1 MIDIPILLLRAV
13 VTTTLVLV
21 VVVSSLAYG
30 QAPSRVALN
39 RVVTKSI
46 NKPSGRIDQVVA
58 LPDGGFVIRD
68 FGYSNESAQAIEI
81 YDREGRFRKKI
92 GTFGKLSGQYY
103 RLKAIAVATDGTIWA
118 ADIMGR
124 VTRFGQDGRVIST
137 KLIQTPGY
145 QIFGLALDEARGIF
159 YLSGCLP
166 KKTYLDLGCHL
177 IHKYSLKNGEYQRS
191 FLDTDPEALEKHLLA
206 LEDYHLDIDGRGEVW
221 AADGPIRKV
230 FHVDPA
236 NGQTQSFSLTSR
248 IMTPFAA
255 INPKQGL
262 DPGVYENAF
271 LIDRVLVVGDFI
283 VVSIGQ
289 LKTAKYVLQVF
300 DASGRQIA
308 VDLNSPGRLV
318 GKTQNNRLY
327 FAASAPQG
335 LQITE
340 YEVSVSGRRK

>member
-1 MIDIPILLLRAV
+1 MINIPILLLRAV
-13 VTTTLVLV
+13 ATKTLVLV
-21 VVVSSLAYG
+21 VVVSSFVHG
-30 QAPSRVALN
+30 QAPSRVTLN
-39 RVVTKSI
+39 RVATKPI
-46 NKPSGRIDQVVA
+46 NKPAGRIDQVVA
-58 LPDGGFVIRD
+58 LPDGEFVIRNSD
-68 FGYSNESAQAIEI
+68 YSNEPTQAIEI

-103 RLKAIAVATDGTIWA
+103 RLKAIAVAADAAIWA

-137 KLIQTPGY
+137 RLIQNPGY
-145 QIFGLALDEARGIF
+145 NIFGLALDEARGIF

-177 IHKYSLKNGEYQRS
+177 IHKYSLKTGEYQQS

-206 LEDYHLDIDGRGEVW
+206 LEDYHLDIDGRGQVW

-230 FHVDPA
+230 FRVDPA
-236 NGQTQSFSLTSR
+236 TGQTQSFSLTSR

-262 DPGVYENAF
+262 GPGVYENAF
-271 LIDRVLVVGDFI
+271 LIDRVLVVGGFI

-300 DASGRQIA
+300 SANGQQIA
-308 VDLNSPGRLV
+308 VDLTSPGRLV
-318 GKTQNNRLY
+318 GKTQNNHLY
-327 FAASAPQG
+327 FATSAPRG
-335 LQITE
+335 FQITE
-340 YEVSVSGRRK
+340 YEVSISRQRK